1 MDKNSANKISFR
13 TSLVGHDLHWFGKS
27 LHTLDKN
34 SANRI
39 RFRTSPV
46 RRDQN
51 LGRRR
56 FYALNKN
63 GANRICF
70 RTSPVGRDR
79 NQGRRKFALQK
90 KNKADKARFRTSPVA
105 VWPNSG
111 MAEDFPERK
120 ESWEPGGPSRRRNA
134 AWHWRD
140 EMGCAGTG
148 IFAGQRLDLYRGRNI
163 SRKDDGGC
171 IHGQKAVQT

>member
-34 SANRI
+34 SANKI
-39 RFRTSPV
+39 RFCT
-46 RRDQN
+46 
-51 LGRRR
+51 L
-56 FYALNKN
+56 
-63 GANRICF
+63 
-70 RTSPVGRDR
+70 PVGRDR
-79 NQGRRKFALQK
+79 NLGRRRFALQK

-120 ESWEPGGPSRRRNA
+120 ESWEPSGAPCRRNA

-140 EMGCAGTG
+140 GMGCAGTG
-148 IFAGQRLDLYRGRNI
+148 IFAGQRLDLYRRRNI